1 MKKNRSKKLSLTT
14 RREFL
19 STGGAGIGLM
29 AMGAFAPSFLVD
41 TVNAAGAAA
50 LDKDGKI
57 LVLIKLGGGND
68 GMNMLVPTHDDQ
80 YYKNR
85 PKIGIAKKDA
95 LMIDEN
101 FGFNPRAPGYEEL
114 YKEGHMSVML
124 DVGYPNSTRSHFSG
138 QDFYERGGGLEF
150 SGTGWLG
157 RYLDS
162 ECPQDQVRKINYP
175 VATHISRNLPITL
188 RSKSPQPVFSML
200 SSDIKTQA
208 ARTLDSNDDTSKLL
222 KTAIQAAEKEENP
235 KVNYLNMAYMNALI
249 TEEKVRDTIASYKAD
264 SPYPD
269 HRIARD
275 LKAVAALVASGM
287 GTRVYSLDI
296 GGFDTHGQQ
305 LGRHGDLH
313 EELSSSILAFTKDL
327 AAKKLSDKV
336 IVMPYSE
343 FGRRPY
349 ENGSAGTD
357 HGTMSTFYA
366 VGTGLN
372 AGIFGTHPVIPSDN
386 RSDSSW
392 SDDTSIDFRQLYA
405 TVLDRWLD
413 TDSKLVL
420 NKEYKHIDFLL
431 DTKKKSRS
439 FLK

>member
-1 MKKNRSKKLSLTT
+1 MKTKRSNKLSLAT

-19 STGGAGIGLM
+19 ATGGKGVGLM
-29 AMGAFAPSFLVD
+29 ALGSAAPTFLVN
-41 TVNAAGAAA
+41 TVNAAGTAA
-50 LDKDGKI
+50 LDKDGRI

-68 GMNMLVPTHDDQ
+68 GLNMLAPTGDDQ

-85 PKIGIAKKDA
+85 PKIAIQEKDA
-95 LMIDEN
+95 LGIADG
-101 FGFNPRAPGYEEL
+101 FGFNPAAPKYEEL
-114 YKEGHMSVML
+114 FKDGNMAVFH

-157 RYLDS
+157 RYLDA
-162 ECPQDQVRKINYP
+162 ECPQDEVRKIKHP

-200 SSDIKTQA
+200 SSDVGAQA
-208 ARTLDSNDDTSKLL
+208 SRSPDSDSETAKLL
-222 KTAIQAAEKEENP
+222 KTAIFAAEREKNE

-249 TEEKVRDTIASYKAD
+249 TEEKVKETISSYKPD
-264 SPYPD
+264 SEYPD
-269 HRIARD
+269 HRLARD
-275 LKAVAALVASGM
+275 LKAVASLVSAEM
-287 GTRVYSLDI
+287 GTRIYSLDI

-305 LGRHGDLH
+305 LARHGDLH
-313 EELSSSILAFTKDL
+313 EELSSSISAFTKDL
-327 AAKKLSDKV
+327 EAKKLSDKV
-336 IVMPYSE
+336 IVMPFSE

-366 VGTGLN
+366 VGTGLK
-372 AGIFGTHPVIPSDN
+372 GGLYGTHPVLQSDG
-386 RSDSSW
+386 RSDAPW
-392 SDDTSIDFRQLYA
+392 SDTSIDFRQLYA

-413 TDSKLVL
+413 TNSEEVMRKKYEHV
-420 NKEYKHIDFLL
+420 DFLPEI
-431 DTKKKSRS
+431 KSKSRS

>member
-1 MKKNRSKKLSLTT
+1 MKTNRSKKLSLTT

-19 STGGAGIGLM
+19 STGGAGVGLM
-29 AMGAFAPSFLVD
+29 ALSSFAPSFLVD
-41 TVNAAGAAA
+41 TVNAAGSAA

-68 GMNMLVPTHDDQ
+68 GMNMLAPTHDDQ

-85 PKIGIAKKDA
+85 PKIAIPKKDA

-101 FGFNPRAPGYEEL
+101 FGFNPQAPGYEEL
-114 YKEGHMSVML
+114 FKEGNMAVML

-200 SSDIKTQA
+200 SSDIKSQA
-208 ARTLDSNDDTSKLL
+208 SRTLDANDETSKLL
-222 KTAIQAAEKEENP
+222 KTAINAAEHEKNP

-249 TEEKVRDTIASYKAD
+249 TEEKVRETISSYKAD
-264 SPYPD
+264 SEYPD
-269 HRIARD
+269 HRMARD
-275 LKAVAALVASGM
+275 LKAVAAMVSAEM

-296 GGFDTHGQQ
+296 GGFDTHGSQ
-305 LGRHGDLH
+305 LARHGDLH
-313 EELSSSILAFTKDL
+313 EELSSSINAFVKDL
-327 AAKKLSDKV
+327 AAKNLSDKV

-349 ENGSAGTD
+349 ENGSGGTD
-357 HGTMSTFYA
+357 HGTMSTFYV
-366 VGTGLN
+366 VGSGLK
-372 AGIFGTHPVIPSDN
+372 GGVYGTHPIIPSDG
-386 RSDSSW
+386 RSDAPW
-392 SDDTSIDFRQLYA
+392 SDETSTDFRQLYA

-413 TDSKLVL
+413 TNSQEVL
-420 NKEYKHIDFLL
+420 KKEYKHLDFLP

>member
-1 MKKNRSKKLSLTT
+1 MKNKRSKKLSLTT

-19 STGGAGIGLM
+19 STGGKGVGLM
-29 AMGAFAPSFLVD
+29 ALGSFAPSFLVD
-41 TVNAAGAAA
+41 TVNAAGSAA

-68 GMNMLVPTHDDQ
+68 GLNMLAPTHDDQ

-85 PKIGIAKKDA
+85 PKIGIPKKDA
-95 LMIDEN
+95 LMVDEK
-101 FGFNPRAPGYEEL
+101 FGFNPQAPGYEEL
-114 YKEGHMSVML
+114 FKEGHMAVFH

-138 QDFYERGGGLEF
+138 QDFYERAGGLEF

-157 RYLDS
+157 RYLDA
-162 ECPQDQVRKINYP
+162 ECPQDKVREINYP

-200 SSDIKTQA
+200 SSDVNAQA
-208 ARTLDSNDDTSKLL
+208 TRTLDANDDTSKLL
-222 KTAIQAAEKEENP
+222 KTAIFAAEKEKND

-249 TEEKVRDTIASYKAD
+249 TEEKVRDTISSYKAD
-264 SPYPD
+264 SEYPD
-269 HRIARD
+269 HRLARD
-275 LKAVAALVASGM
+275 LKAIAALVSAEM
-287 GTRVYSLDI
+287 GTRVYSLDL

-305 LGRHGDLH
+305 VARHGDLH
-313 EELSSSILAFTKDL
+313 EQLSSSINAFTKDL
-327 AAKKLSDKV
+327 ADKKLSDKV

-349 ENGSAGTD
+349 ENGSSGTD

-372 AGIFGTHPVIPSDN
+372 GGLYGTHPVLQSDG
-386 RSDSSW
+386 RSDAPW
-392 SDDTSIDFRQLYA
+392 SETSTDFRQLYA
-405 TVLDRWLD
+405 TILDRWLD
-413 TDSKLVL
+413 TSSQEVL
-420 NKEYKHIDFLL
+420 RKEYKHVDFLP

>member
-1 MKKNRSKKLSLTT
+1 MKTNRSNKLSLTT

-19 STGGAGIGLM
+19 STGGKGAGLM
-29 AMGAFAPSFLVD
+29 ALSSFAPSFLVD
-41 TVNAAGAAA
+41 TVNAAGSAA

-68 GMNMLVPTHDDQ
+68 GLNMLAPVNDDQ

-85 PKIGIAKKDA
+85 PKIAIPKKDA
-95 LMIDEN
+95 LMVDDD

-114 YKEGHMSVML
+114 FKEGHMAVIH

-162 ECPQDQVRKINYP
+162 ECPQDQVREINYP

-200 SSDIKTQA
+200 SSDVKSQA
-208 ARTLDSNDDTSKLL
+208 ARSIDPNNETSKLL
-222 KTAIQAAEKEENP
+222 KTAIHAAEREKNA

-249 TEEKVRDTIASYKAD
+249 TEEKVMETISSYKPSSD
-264 SPYPD
+264 YPD
-269 HRIARD
+269 NRMARD
-275 LKAVAALVASGM
+275 LKAIAALVSAEM
-287 GTRVYSLDI
+287 GTRVYSLDL
-296 GGFDTHGQQ
+296 GGFDTHGGQ
-305 LGRHGDLH
+305 LARHGDLH
-313 EELSSSILAFTKDL
+313 EELSSSINAFTKDL
-327 AAKKLSDKV
+327 IAKKLSDKV

-349 ENGSAGTD
+349 ENGSGGTD

-366 VGTGLN
+366 VGTGLK
-372 AGIFGTHPVIPSDN
+372 GGLYGTHPVIQSDG
-386 RSDSSW
+386 RTDAPW
-392 SDDTSIDFRQLYA
+392 SDETSTDFRQLYA

-413 TDSKLVL
+413 TDSKEVL
-420 NKEYKHIDFLL
+420 RKEYKHVDFIP
-431 DTKKKSRS
+431 DTKKKNRS